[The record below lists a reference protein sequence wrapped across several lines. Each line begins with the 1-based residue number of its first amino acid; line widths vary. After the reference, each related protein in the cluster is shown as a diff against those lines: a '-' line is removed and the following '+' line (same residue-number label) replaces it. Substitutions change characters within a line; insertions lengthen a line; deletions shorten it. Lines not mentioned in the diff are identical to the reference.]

1 MGYSVRSATHRYT
14 EWRDWKTG
22 QTVAREL
29 YDHIRDPDETVN
41 MAAEAGQS
49 DVLRR
54 HAELLEAFRPIVR
67 PGWTP
72 VLP

>member
-1 MGYSVRSATHRYT
+1 VAGL
-14 EWRDWKTG
+14 KTG

-41 MAAEAGQS
+41 VAAEAGQS